1 MLRKII
7 VIISV
12 IALSYSVL
20 GGLRL
25 AAETKKE
32 EKSMQENNRIRITM
46 TLDEFNNLK
55 CKDFVPFPE
64 KKVKHK
70 IGDNRLRKFYCFKPL
85 LSVAMREVD
94 INSYFEIIFEK
105 DRITEINQYDLKGN
119 LIKQHTEIYCWI

>member
-1 MLRKII
+1 M
-7 VIISV
+7 

-20 GGLRL
+20 GDSGL
-25 AAETKKE
+25 AAEMKKE

-55 CKDFVPFPE
+55 CKDFVPFSE
-64 KKVKHK
+64 KKIKHK
-70 IGDNRLRKFYCFKPL
+70 IGDDRLRKYYRFKPL